1 MAYAFT
7 GAVCRP
13 DLRPEERGGH
23 DRLNTGIAHPWHG
36 VDPAFDGKTVTA
48 LVEIPRGGNQKYEV
62 DKPTGLLRLSRVLF
76 SAFSYPF
83 NYGFIPRTLALD
95 HDPLDILVA
104 GDAAQPLSLLT
115 ARPVGML
122 RMLDQG
128 ETDDKI
134 LAAPVHD
141 PRWNEV
147 HDLDGMAE
155 HRLKELHHFFTH
167 YKELEEKET
176 LVTEWL
182 GREAA
187 CAEIRESLERYA
199 ASHA

>member
-1 MAYAFT
+1 M
-7 GAVCRP
+7 
-13 DLRPEERGGH
+13 
-23 DRLNTGIAHPWHG
+23 AHPWHG
-36 VDPAFDGKTVTA
+36 VDPAFDGDTVTA

-62 DKPTGLLRLSRVLF
+62 DKPTGLLRLSRALF
-76 SAFSYPF
+76 SAFAYPF

-104 GDAAQPLSLLT
+104 GEPAPPLALLT
-115 ARPVGML
+115 ARPIGML

-147 HDLDGMAE
+147 RDLDDMAE
-155 HRLKELHHFFTH
+155 HRLVELHHFFTH

-176 LVTEWL
+176 LVTEW
-182 GREAA
+182 RDHDAA
-187 CAEIRESLERYA
+187 CDEIRASLDRYA
-199 ASHA
+199 TRYA